1 LKKKFVNTTNEIGS
15 LRDDNKKATANTG
28 SLLISILLPCFDEGL
43 VFVEEAGVVWE
54 LLLFDCAAAGGEAGA
69 WGALVGMMLNDLSQS
84 HFSLLRMVAPV
95 VCSGLRIVGALVV

>member
-1 LKKKFVNTTNEIGS
+1 LTCCFWAEFEEEICKH
-15 LRDDNKKATANTG
+15 NKRNR
-28 SLLISILLPCFDEGL
+28 IPNEGL

-54 LLLFDCAAAGGEAGA
+54 QLLFDCAAAGGEAGA

-95 VCSGLRIVGALVV
+95 VCSGLRIVGAPVV